1 MRFSPLTICPKL
13 MSCAKAFY
21 CPALALVVLLFSALP
36 ALAGDEFSFELA
48 EIEKKNLTWGGYGEV
63 MWEHMDIN
71 QGAAFSLLAPSARPG
86 ATLDRFSSRVQIDGS
101 YLYKITSVN
110 WLLKAAGQQDDGGSW
125 SDMADVYEAYAS
137 LKPAPAVTAGI
148 GKRSY
153 RWGKGYAWNP
163 VGFINRAKDPNNPE
177 EALEGFNTAEIDVIK
192 SFAGPLQ
199 TVALT
204 TALLPVWQGVNE
216 DFGERD
222 NVNLAAKLYF
232 LYRDTDI
239 DLICYT
245 GNSRTSRYGVDF
257 SWNLATNFEIHGEL
271 AYTPDRQTLVLQQNG
286 SLLADG
292 EKAFSYL
299 AGIRYLTENDL
310 TSIIEYYHDDAGYT
324 EGEMDLFYQLVVD
337 GENQLLASGLDT
349 LLDKARNMSLRGYG
363 RPQPGRNYLYAK
375 FTQQEPFDIL
385 YLTPG
390 LIAIF
395 NLDDQSFSISPEV
408 VYTGFTNWE
417 LRLRFSA
424 LVGDTFSDYGE
435 KLNSSKLELRARYFF

>member
-1 MRFSPLTICPKL
+1 MRFSPSTICPKL
-13 MSCAKAFY
+13 MNCAKALY
-21 CPALALVVLLFSALP
+21 YPAPALIGLLFSVLP
-36 ALAGDEFSFELA
+36 ALAGEEFSFELE
-48 EIEKKNLTWGGYGEV
+48 EIEKKNLTWGGYAEV

-71 QGAAFSLLAPSARPG
+71 QGAAFSLIEPAGRPG
-86 ATLDRFSSRVQIDGS
+86 ATLDRFSGRVQIDGS

-110 WLLKAAGQQDDGGSW
+110 WLLKAAGQQDEGGGW
-125 SDMADVYEAYAS
+125 FDMADVYEAYAS
-137 LKPAPAVTAGI
+137 LKPTPAVTAGI

-163 VGFINRAKDPNNPE
+163 AGFINRIKDPNNPE
-177 EALEGFNTAEIDVIK
+177 EALEGFSTAELDVIK

-232 LYRDTDI
+232 LYNDTDI

-245 GNSRTSRYGVDF
+245 GNSRSSRYGVDF
-257 SWNLATNFEIHGEL
+257 ARNLATNFEIHGEV
-271 AYTPDRQTLVLQQNG
+271 AYVPDLEKIVLQQDG
-286 SLLADG
+286 SVLTDG
-292 EKAFSYL
+292 GAAFSYL
-299 AGIRYLTENDL
+299 AGLRYLTENDL
-310 TSIIEYYHDDAGYT
+310 TGIIEYYHDDAGYT
-324 EGEMDLFYQLVVD
+324 DGEMDLFYQLVVD
-337 GENQLLASGLDT
+337 GETQFLASGLDT

-375 FTQQEPFDIL
+375 FTQQEPFDVL
-385 YLTPG
+385 YFTPG
-390 LIAIF
+390 LIAIV
-395 NLDDQSFSISPEV
+395 NLDDNSCSISPEV

-424 LVGDTFSDYGE
+424 LVGDAFSDYGE
-435 KLNSSKLELRARYFF
+435 RLNSSKLELRVRYFF